1 MRDWWESK
9 IMNNYEDFSVCW
21 IVYFFS
27 IISDEGLPRPW
38 FGFNRQF
45 FRLYLLFSHCR
56 SYPKIFKEIWSL
68 VSWLKM
74 IMSETECY
82 YYYYYYYYRHVIC
95 IVACARSPLPSGKI
109 GEGNFSW
116 WEWALY
122 TGYLLYGNETQGLL
136 LWFFALCSMLFTW
149 YKTVMLYWE
158 LEVHWNET

>member
-1 MRDWWESK
+1 MRTFQFVELCTFLVSFPTRV
-9 IMNNYEDFSVCW
+9 NQGP
-21 IVYFFS
+21 
-27 IISDEGLPRPW
+27 GLVSTD
-38 FGFNRQF
+38 ND
-45 FRLYLLFSHCR
+45 RLYLLFSHCR

-82 YYYYYYYYRHVIC
+82 YYYYYYRHVIC
-95 IVACARSPLPSGKI
+95 IVACARSPLPPGKI